1 MEELLHNH
9 YYTVLSAFLVFIF
22 ATNIPV
28 GMLRKRYPK
37 FSRPWAR
44 CIYIPILVNV
54 ILRRLIGLTFKSIP
68 FILLALIAGQ
78 ILGSRLRAGQKSA

>member
-1 MEELLHNH
+1 MDELLQNH
-9 YYTVLSAFLVFIF
+9 YYAVLSAFLVFIF

-28 GMLRKRYPK
+28 GMLRNKYPK

-44 CIYIPILVNV
+44 CIYIPILANV

-68 FILLALIAGQ
+68 FILVALVAGQ
-78 ILGSRLRAGQKSA
+78 IIGSKLRAGQKSA